1 MIILKR
7 HIFFWIGW
15 IAITLISS
23 LFYFVFA
30 WIEQWTLSLE
40 IIGVGIRH
48 GTPSNVNLWVYG
60 TSSNDQEIS
69 GQFSDYF
76 WVEDLEWY
84 VTGHYTTIQCD
95 GVYGSAGNRLT
106 WVYLK
111 AGSTS
116 PILILWA
123 TWNVLI
129 SSGIYD
135 YVSILNPITYI
146 YKPTEA
152 SGNWVIN
159 KYWDKPRFKI
169 FIPGGTPAGHYSG
182 TIIFSLYMN

>member
-1 MIILKR
+1 MIILKKY
-7 HIFFWIGW
+7 IFLRISLTAIFTISFLTFYVQAGRGTISLNIVWIW
-15 IAITLISS
+15 
-23 LFYFVFA
+23 
-30 WIEQWTLSLE
+30 
-40 IIGVGIRH
+40 IRH

-76 WVEDLEWY
+76 WVEDLQGIA
-84 VTGHYTTIQCD
+84 TGHYTTIQCD

-116 PILILWA
+116 PTLIMGL
-123 TWNVLI
+123 TGNVLI
-129 SSGIYD
+129 SSWTYN
-135 YVSILNPITYI
+135 YVSILNPVTYI
-146 YKPTEA
+146 YKPTDV
-152 SGNWVIN
+152 GNGWLAN
-159 KYWDKPRFKI
+159 KYWDKPWFKI
-169 FIPGGTPAGHYSG
+169 VIPGWTPAGHYSG